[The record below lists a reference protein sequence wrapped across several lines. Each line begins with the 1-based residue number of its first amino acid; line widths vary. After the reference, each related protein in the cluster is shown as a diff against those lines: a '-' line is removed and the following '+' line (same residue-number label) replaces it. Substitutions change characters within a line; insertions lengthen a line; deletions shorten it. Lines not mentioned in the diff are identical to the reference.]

1 MEETFKTR
9 IISIL
14 AILTVIMCIGWVGS
28 CVDSRRYKSS
38 QQEEIG
44 KRLDAEEKMSK
55 FSQEKPV
62 LEEKLKMAEKELQDE
77 KAAHQA
83 TKTAFAQEQLVNQS
97 LKEEILKVT
106 KLKDALEENLKDS
119 LVQGKSAKPKK

>member
-9 IISIL
+9 VISIL
-14 AILTVIMCIGWVGS
+14 GILTVIMCIGWVGS
-28 CVDSRRYKSS
+28 CLDARQYKSS
-38 QQEEIG
+38 RLEEMH

-55 FSQEKPV
+55 FSLEKPA
-62 LEEKLKMAEKELQDE
+62 LEEKLRSTEKELQDE
-77 KAAHQA
+77 KAGHQA
-83 TKTAFAQEQLVNQS
+83 TKTALSQEQLVNQS
-97 LKEEILKVT
+97 LKEEILKVI